1 MPWDKST
8 APGLRSGRINKT
20 KMDQET
26 KTALDA
32 ACPTTTMS
40 PAQIVNAYID
50 QCCGNSFAEAEKFF
64 REVGDNSGIASV
76 DHFEKF

>member
-1 MPWDKST
+1 
-8 APGLRSGRINKT
+8 
-20 KMDQET
+20 MDQET
-26 KTALDA
+26 KAALDA